1 MVSLNEV
8 CWMLTEVSSDD
19 GSIVHP
25 THQPTSSQTLT
36 PECEILVSELLP
48 IFFRNLVSFSENLVS
63 DKKFRIMLTEVS
75 ADDGSIVHPTTGGTS
90 SQTLTQSGNGLI
102 SSGSEEILDILR
114 KMIIAKTMC
123 NSMTNA

>member
-1 MVSLNEV
+1 M
-8 CWMLTEVSSDD
+8 
-19 GSIVHP
+19 
-25 THQPTSSQTLT
+25 
-36 PECEILVSELLP
+36 VSELLP
-48 IFFRNLVSFSENLVS
+48 IFFRILVSFSENLVS